1 MAEKTIAA
9 LKEAIKETEERIFYI
24 DMIDTWT
31 TQDRI
36 DNDRLHK
43 KLRTLKKELKE
54 YESGVKS
61 ETA

>member
-1 MAEKTIAA
+1 MVEKTITA
-9 LKEAIKETEERIFYI
+9 LKEAIKETEEQIFYI

-36 DNDRLHK
+36 DSDRLHK
-43 KLRTLKKELKE
+43 KLRTLKKELME
-54 YESGVKS
+54 YENGAKG